1 MHLAVNALPAVE
13 GQKLALRIGFH
24 AGPVLQRDG
33 DIFGDTVNL
42 ASRLAAQA
50 TKGQVLTSADTV
62 TKLTPFL
69 QGATRRLYDIAVKG
83 KAQDISLCEVLWAK
97 DPDITDVTLR
107 PAEPPTRHIRLR
119 LRLGTRELVRR
130 RRVELITIGRDPEST
145 LVIAEATA
153 SRNHC
158 VIERRQNRF
167 VIRDQSSNGTF
178 VLLDGDKKDIV
189 LRREEFLL
197 QGHGWISFG
206 QPKSMATEVAEY
218 FCEEDPK
225 AKTEDAER
233 STHAPARSQPAAR
246 RALRLTPAKINE
258 YLDAVKTAL
267 ACDTDTELASK
278 LRVLQ
283 SRISNYRTGRTLP
296 DMHMA
301 RRIASVLN
309 LRPSLVV
316 CDIRRERALRRA
328 QLLGSLQLCDE
339 P

>member
-1 MHLAVNALPAVE
+1 VFPDPDSATQAATDMHTAVNGLPVLE
-13 GQKLALRIGFH
+13 GQKLSLRIGFH

-42 ASRLAAQA
+42 AARLAAQA

-83 KAQDISLCEVLWAK
+83 KAQDISLGEVLWAT
-97 DPDITDVTLR
+97 DPDITDVRLR
-107 PAEPPTRHIRLR
+107 PSERPSRNVRLR
-119 LRLGTRELVRR
+119 LRIGSRELVRR
-130 RRVELITIGRDPEST
+130 RRVELINIGRDPEST
-145 LVIAEATA
+145 VVISEATA

-178 VLLDGDKKDIV
+178 ILLDGDKKEIV

-206 QPKSMATEVAEY
+206 QPKGVATEVVEY
-218 FCEEDPK
+218 FCEEDVKVKPGNGR
-225 AKTEDAER
+225 TL
-233 STHAPARSQPAAR
+233 PV
-246 RALRLTPAKINE
+246 TPAKINE

-267 ACDTDTELASK
+267 HCNTDTELASK

-296 DMHMA
+296 DMQMA
-301 RRIASVLN
+301 RRIANVLN
-309 LRPSLVV
+309 LRPSMVV
-316 CDIRRERALRRA
+316 CAIRKERALRRA
-328 QLLGSLQLCDE
+328 RLLESV
-339 P
+339 